1 MPREK
6 VKDIIG
12 SPIVPYKEDIP
23 YNKRGRQRKYKRYR
37 TYENKDIA
45 SVSNKIGRPS
55 NIFQRGLY
63 SSHFSKVAYQ
73 LCRRYGC
80 LDKDLAEVFCVQ
92 IDAIQVWKR
101 KYPDFKEAIYKGKE
115 EFDINNVERSLI
127 DLAIGYQYET
137 KEYNTIMKNGKS
149 VEVLTKRTVKQ
160 ALPNIVAI
168 KFYLANRDPDK
179 WKDKKEIDK
188 FVKTLSLEL
197 KHEIQATEESTAEVI
212 DILAECGAFKS
223 SIKRIAEAKTE

>member
-6 VKDIIG
+6 VKDILG
-12 SPIVPYKEDIP
+12 SPIVPYKEDVS
-23 YNKRGRQRKYKRYR
+23 YYKRGRTRNYKRYR
-37 TYENKDIA
+37 TYKNKDI
-45 SVSNKIGRPS
+45 STVVNKIGPPS
-55 NIFQRGLY
+55 NVFQKGLY
-63 SSHFSKVAYQ
+63 SSHFVKVVYQ
-73 LCRRYGC
+73 LCLRYGC
-80 LDKDLAEVFCVQ
+80 LDKDLAEVFCVN

-115 EFDINNVERSLI
+115 EFDIINVERSLI

-137 KEYNTIMKNGKS
+137 KEYTTVMKKG
-149 VEVLTKRTVKQ
+149 VATEVLSKRTVKQ
-160 ALPNIVAI
+160 SPPNIVAM
-168 KFYLANRDPDK
+168 KFYLANRDPTN

-212 DILAECGAFKS
+212 DILTECGAFKS
-223 SIKRIAEAKTE
+223 SIKRITEA